1 MVAKNLGDWLAWLT
15 RVRFLLITML
25 MVLVVILQEY
35 TSLAVPPR
43 PFLSL
48 IILWYTLATFYAI
61 LLRWMPVARW
71 LAPLEIVCDLFLVTG
86 LVLLTGGH
94 ESYFI
99 PLYLLAIIMASILFS
114 RRMHVSGR
122 RAELHSARGRRWKWC
137 TTTFCR
143 APRWT
148 CPT

>member
-25 MVLVVILQEY
+25 MVVVVILQEY
-35 TSLAVPPR
+35 TGLAVPAR

-61 LLRWMPVARW
+61 LLRWTPVARW

-86 LVLLTGGH
+86 LILLTGGH

-114 RRMHVSGR
+114 RRS
-122 RAELHSARGRRWKWC
+122 
-137 TTTFCR
+137 TFLV
-143 APRWT
+143 AGLSFILL
-148 CPT
+148 